1 MEISKKIVAVAVG
14 TAAVILVIVMGIH
27 RFKKHAMQAPAE
39 PPLTV
44 VGVGLLVGK
53 NEEGGKYYVRRV
65 FPASPAEKAGIAPG
79 VILNKIDNALVETNN
94 IKQLSSLL
102 LGRIGTKV
110 RLEIINANGD
120 TAELEVIRQ
129 PFVNRSKKQGENQ

>member
-1 MEISKKIVAVAVG
+1 MEISKKVFAVAVG
-14 TAAVILVIVMGIH
+14 TVAVILLLIVGIH
-27 RFKKHAMQAPAE
+27 RFKKHTAQAPAE

-53 NEEGGKYYVRRV
+53 NEEGGKYYVRKV
-65 FPASPAEKAGIAPG
+65 FPASPAEKAGIVPG

-94 IKQLSSLL
+94 VKQLASLL
-102 LGRIGTKV
+102 IGRIGTKV
-110 RLEIINANGD
+110 QLEIINANGD

-129 PFVNRSKKQGENQ
+129 PFVNRSKKQVENH